1 MAEDS
6 LSSIPLKVRSRIS
19 ESPPAAIMASLPRTS
34 LNDDKPK
41 SRKPKDTKFKQQR
54 LPAWQPILTAETVL
68 PAFFALG
75 ITFIPLGAVL
85 LLTSN
90 HVMEVTAD
98 YTNCVSIHSTANTT
112 CSKIINN
119 NSTSNC
125 QCRIEIDLKN
135 NFKAPVYLYYGLTN
149 FYQNHRRYVRSR
161 DDRQLK
167 GDIFPPNDLVREC
180 EPFRLYNKTIGYAP
194 CGAIAN
200 SLFNDSFQLEYVN
213 RSRVVPLIKTG
224 IAWDSDKKVKF
235 RNPSE
240 PLNSQYVK
248 PPYWQKSI
256 WDLDPNNTDDD
267 NGYHNEDLIV
277 WMRTAALPTF
287 RKLHRRIN
295 HTGIFSDNLPAGRY
309 SVIINY
315 NYPVTSFSGTKRIVL
330 TTMSWLGG
338 KNPFLGITYLVV
350 GCICILLG
358 IVLFFIRFR
367 CGKRSQELNLR

>member
-1 MAEDS
+1 MAA
-6 LSSIPLKVRSRIS
+6 
-19 ESPPAAIMASLPRTS
+19 SPPSRGLQEIT
-34 LNDDKPK
+34 DQ
-41 SRKPKDTKFKQQR
+41 RKPKDTKFKQQR
-54 LPAWQPILTAETVL
+54 LPAWQPILTAETVI

-90 HVMEVTAD
+90 HVMEITLD
-98 YTNCVSIHSTANTT
+98 YTNCKSKDNPNVS
-112 CSKIINN
+112 CSNIIATNH
-119 NSTSNC
+119 TSNC
-125 QCRIEIDLKN
+125 QCHVELELKN

-167 GDIFPPNDLVREC
+167 GEVSNPDELVQEC
-180 EPFRLYNKTIGYAP
+180 EPFRMYNKTVGYAP

-200 SLFNDSFQLEYVN
+200 SLFNDSFSLEYVN
-213 RSRVVPLIKTG
+213 QSSTAPIPVSLLKTG
-224 IAWDSDKKVKF
+224 IAWESDKNVKF
-235 RNPSE
+235 CNPPKSVQE
-240 PLNSQYVK
+240 SPLFVK
-248 PPYWQKSI
+248 PPYWQKSL
-256 WDLDPNNTDDD
+256 WSLDTNNGTDD

-295 HTGIFSDNLPAGRY
+295 HTGVFSENLPAGKY
-309 SVIINY
+309 NVIINY
-315 NYPVTSFSGTKRIVL
+315 NYPVVSFQGTKRIVL

-338 KNPFLGITYLVV
+338 RNPFLGIAYLVV

-358 IVLFFIRFR
+358 IVLFVIRFR
-367 CGKRSQELNLR
+367 CGRRSQELNLR

>member
-1 MAEDS
+1 MEEDS
-6 LSSIPLKVRSRIS
+6 SSSIPLEVRSPIS
-19 ESPPAAIMASLPRTS
+19 KTPAAVMASLPRTS
-34 LNDDKPK
+34 LQDDKPK

-90 HVMEVTAD
+90 HVMEITAD
-98 YTNCVSIHSTANTT
+98 YTHCVSIQSTANTT
-112 CSKIINN
+112 CSEILKI

-167 GDIFPPNDLVREC
+167 GDIFPPNELVREC

-200 SLFNDSFQLEYVN
+200 SLFNDSFQLDYVN
-213 RSRVVPLIKTG
+213 RSRTVPLIKTG

-235 RNPSE
+235 RNPSQ

-309 SVIINY
+309 WVTINY
-315 NYPVTSFSGTKRIVL
+315 NYPVTSFGGTKRIVL